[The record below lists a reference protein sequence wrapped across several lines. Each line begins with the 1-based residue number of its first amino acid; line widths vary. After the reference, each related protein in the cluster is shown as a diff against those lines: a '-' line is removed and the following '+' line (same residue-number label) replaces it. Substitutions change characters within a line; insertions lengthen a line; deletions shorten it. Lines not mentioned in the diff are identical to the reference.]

1 MDYLYRL
8 SFDSQQDWH
17 TLRNTLINLEDLQ
30 QRKVMTVQLLTG
42 ETITIN
48 EVGHV
53 PIPLEYDEDGNPL
66 TEQLYH
72 DDFAVDIVTPILI
85 EELNNYILTYKPEK
99 FYNSWSESYIVVENV
114 SI

>member
-1 MDYLYRL
+1 
-8 SFDSQQDWH
+8 
-17 TLRNTLINLEDLQ
+17 
-30 QRKVMTVQLLTG
+30 
-42 ETITIN
+42 
-48 EVGHV
+48 V

-99 FYNSWSESYIVVENV
+99 FYNSWSGSYIVVENV